1 MICPVKPSAT
11 PINISLITIVDI
23 SSIDNSRVG
32 LKPCNTS
39 TFKIKKENIIA
50 AYSFIWFGIEL
61 PLKNGA
67 DKKNPVTLRKI
78 KNADNIMFKLRDKK
92 YIC

>member
-50 AYSFIWFGIEL
+50 AYSFI
-61 PLKNGA
+61 
-67 DKKNPVTLRKI
+67 
-78 KNADNIMFKLRDKK
+78 
-92 YIC
+92 